1 MFWLGLLRALT
12 SKAHTPIFQGLDAL
26 DSISLIE
33 LAAVLAAVLPLNLL
47 GARLDERVE
56 CPKRAAERASEP
68 ASALADFIGLCCPW
82 CLVAVKDSVGV
93 KSFCSDSK
101 DGMAEPKGN
110 SGAPFE
116 KLASAGE
123 LLLWPLSGSMSWR
136 RRKELRLV
144 VGGARWAGSRG

>member
-1 MFWLGLLRALT
+1 MFWLGLLRAFT
-12 SKAHTPIFQGLDAL
+12 SKAHTPIFQDLEAL

-56 CPKRAAERASEP
+56 CPKRAAERASGP

-93 KSFCSDSK
+93 TSFCSDSK
-101 DGMAEPKGN
+101 GDTAEAKAV
-110 SGAPFE
+110 SGTPFE

-123 LLLWPLSGSMSWR
+123 PLLWPLSGSMSW

-144 VGGARWAGSRG
+144 VGGARWGGSRG